1 MMQFSIAVAAIS
13 LLQMPIAPV
22 EPADVGF
29 EELTAERNDA
39 AIRSIEANTRIEA
52 DDPARLINLGIAHAR
67 EGRIAE
73 ARAAFD
79 AVLRHDDRVQLETA
93 TGDWVDSRHLA
104 KRAMTMLAA
113 GEFNSGTRFAK
124 R

>member
-1 MMQFSIAVAAIS
+1 MQFSIAVAAIS